1 MGFELPAVSAV
12 MARLPDPTV
21 SLAAYGGV
29 VFPLALLIEGPIVM
43 LLAASTALSKDR
55 QSYEL
60 MRRFMLISGVALTA
74 LHMLVAFT
82 PLYYPIVGT
91 ILGAPEEILE
101 PGRIGMQL
109 MTPWTMSIAYR
120 RFQQG
125 VLIRFGHSGA
135 VGIGTLIRLGGNG
148 LVLLIGYLIGSISG
162 IVVGC
167 VAVSVGVIGEAVYAG
182 YRVHPVI
189 RDQLRR
195 ATPLSNPL
203 TLRAFLRFYSP
214 LMVTPVLMFLGMP
227 MASAAMSR
235 MPNAIESL
243 AIWPVING
251 VVFAFRSVGFA
262 LNEVVVSLLEKPG
275 ALAALQRFTLILA
288 VGMSLFLVVLAAT
301 PLGNFWFGTIS
312 ALEPRLVALGMVGL
326 WLSMLLPGLTAMQ
339 SLYQGAIVH
348 SHRTRGITESMIVY
362 LVTIS
367 AALIAGIAQS
377 RLPGIYVAII
387 AMVIGNAAQLLWLMV
402 RSRGI
407 MTEIRS
413 RDAGVFPW
421 LDGRSP
427 ALIQG

>member
-60 MRRFMLISGVALTA
+60 MRRFMMVSGVALTA
-74 LHMLVAFT
+74 IHMLVAFT
-82 PLYYPIVGT
+82 PLYYLIVGT

-135 VGIGTLIRLGGNG
+135 VGVGTLIRLGGNG
-148 LVLLIGYLIGSISG
+148 LVLLIGYLIGSVSG

-167 VAVSVGVIGEAVYAG
+167 LAVSVGVIGEAVYAG

-195 ATPLSNPL
+195 ATPLSTPL

-251 VVFAFRSVGFA
+251 IVFAFRSVGFA
-262 LNEVVVSLLEKPG
+262 LNEVVVALLEKPG
-275 ALAALQRFTLILA
+275 SMAALQRFTLILA
-288 VGMSLFLVVLAAT
+288 VCMSLFLVLIAAT

-326 WLSMLLPGLTAMQ
+326 WLSTLLPGLTALQ
-339 SLYQGAIVH
+339 SLHQGAIVH

-367 AALIAGIAQS
+367 AALLAGIAQS

-387 AMVIGNAAQLLWLMV
+387 AMVIGNAAQLLWLMY
-402 RSRGI
+402 RSRRI
-407 MTEIRS
+407 VIEIRS
-413 RDAGVFPW
+413 RDAG
-421 LDGRSP
+421 
-427 ALIQG
+427 ALT